1 MKIRALGTGLIF
13 LVILM
18 ALGATPAIAK
28 DEQALGIPAALEPWK
43 AWVLFGQESRLCP
56 TVYQNGDEH
65 HCLWPSRLQLDL
77 AGQGGRFTQ
86 QWLVFA
92 KTWAPLPG
100 DKETWPM
107 LVKVNGRET
116 AVVEKNGLP
125 AVFLEAGEYTVQG
138 QFEWKEIPEM
148 IHVPPESGLISLNLN
163 GQAVP
168 FPLQESDGRLWL
180 KKARTAETQ
189 EDRLEVRIYRLLDD
203 SIPMRILNLFR
214 VNVAGKA
221 REVTFKGTLLEGFI
235 PMNIQS
241 PIPARINSKG
251 ELLIQ
256 ARPGRWEIGIL
267 ARSQDPIR
275 QIGPIKTAFGQEIWA
290 FQSQNH
296 LRMVKI
302 EGVPAVDPNQT
313 DSPADWRQ
321 LATYLID
328 EGSIIKLQ
336 ELKRGD
342 PEPAPDQ
349 LALERTWWLDFN
361 GRGLTIR
368 DQIQGSMSRQWYLA
382 MNPAVALGR
391 VNVDG
396 TDQLITSHGAE
407 RKPGVELRH
416 GQLNLLAESRL
427 DKRPGRLPA
436 VGWDHDFQSVS
447 GVLNL
452 PPGWRLLAAQG
463 VDDMQGTW
471 FERWTLLDLFLVLII
486 SLAIYKLWSWP
497 WGVLALVTLGLTY
510 HEPGAPRLVWINLL
524 AAVALLRFLPESWFK
539 KLVKVWRW
547 VALVV
552 LLVMSILFMVQQAR
566 WAIYPQLEP
575 LDEYSGAGTGF
586 FSRYK
591 MAADIAPQKAKMPM
605 TAGPKMMP
613 APAPVMTQG
622 VPKQQALSPEQVEE
636 EEVDYDV
643 SEGGEQRE
651 PEWTQK
657 LISSSSSGRAGKV
670 SVDYYANK
678 AIQAFDAKALN
689 QTGPGLPAWTWRSY
703 EMRWN
708 GPVAKDQ
715 TIRFWLLSPGVNL
728 TLGFLR
734 VILLAVMIVLM
745 LGFPLWK
752 IPFKKLSKGSITLA
766 MLFFLCPVPQV
777 RAADFPPPEIFK
789 ELKGRLLQKP
799 DCLPNCA
806 ESPKMELQ
814 ASINNLRLVW
824 QVHAAVETAVPL
836 PGSADLWLPQQ
847 VLIDGVPAKGL
858 ARDKEGRLWAVVP
871 KGVHLLVLQ
880 GLMPL
885 VNDFQIPLPLAP
897 HQVVYKS
904 DGWEIQ
910 GVDKEGRVKAGIK
923 LIRKKTAGGNKEIS
937 QLSLPPFFQV
947 ERIISIGLDWQVRS
961 RISRLTPAGA
971 PVVLTVPLLPGE
983 SVTTAGLRIENNK
996 IQIQMDPRTEEIIWE
1011 STLKKEETI
1020 TLQAPRFMPW
1030 VETWILETSTIWH
1043 CDLSGIAVVHH
1054 QDAQGIWRPEWRPW
1068 PGEEVKIRVSR
1079 PEAIPGQIKTI
1090 DNAQLVYTPGKRFH
1104 KANLNLSLRSSQGD
1118 QHKIILPEGA
1128 TLENV
1133 KINGKEQPIRA
1144 QGREVVL
1151 PLQPGS
1157 QSFELA
1163 WLQAASASIAI
1174 KTPAVQINEKAV
1186 NADVQVQMPRNRW
1199 ILWAK
1204 GPRLGPAVLFWSY
1217 LFVIILAAIGLGRV
1231 TWMPIKTWGWLL
1243 LGLGLTQIHPLLS
1256 LLIVGWLLALGFRK
1270 KQPLAEKAFVFNLGQ
1285 LLLVAWTVTALIG
1298 LYYAVKKGLLGLPYM
1313 QIEGNDSSDFFLKWT
1328 QDRIDG
1334 FMPQATVYSL
1344 PLLVF
1349 RVLMLL
1355 WALWL
1360 AYALLK
1366 WLRWGWDCFGSGGM
1380 WRKMLGKK
1388 KEPQNPAPVIVTEPP
1403 ELPK

>member
-13 LVILM
+13 LVILI

-56 TVYQNGDEH
+56 TVYNNGEGY

-77 AGQGGRFTQ
+77 AGPGGRFTQ

-125 AVFLEAGEYTVQG
+125 TVFLEAGEYTVQG
-138 QFEWKEIPEM
+138 QFDWKEIPEM
-148 IHVPPESGLISLNLN
+148 IHVPSESGLISLNLN

-168 FPLQESDGRLWL
+168 FPLQENDGRLWL
-180 KKARTAETQ
+180 KKVRTAETQ

-203 SIPMRILNLFR
+203 SIPMRVLTLFR

-221 REVTFKGTLLEGFI
+221 REVIFKGTLLNGFI

-256 ARPGRWEIGIL
+256 ARPGRWEINIL
-267 ARSQDPIR
+267 ARSQDPI
-275 QIGPIKTAFGQEIWA
+275 QEIGPIKTTFGQEVWA

-302 EGVPAVDPNQT
+302 EGVSAVDPNQT
-313 DSPADWRQ
+313 ESPADWRH
-321 LATYLID
+321 LATYLIE
-328 EGSIIKLQ
+328 EGNIIKLP

-342 PEPAPDQ
+342 PDPAPDQ

-368 DQIQGSMSRQWYLA
+368 DQIQGTMSRQWNLA
-382 MNPAVALGR
+382 MNPPVALGR

-396 TDQLITSHGAE
+396 TDQLITSHGTGK
-407 RKPGVELRH
+407 KPGVELRH

-463 VDDMQGTW
+463 IDDMQGTW
-471 FERWTLLDLFLVLII
+471 FASWTLLEFFLVLII
-486 SLAIYKLWSWP
+486 SLTIYKLWSWQ
-497 WGVLALVTLGLTY
+497 WGLLALVTLGLSY
-510 HEPGAPRLVWINLL
+510 HELGAPQLVWINLL
-524 AAVALLRFLPESWFK
+524 AAIALLRFLPENWFK
-539 KLVKVWRW
+539 KVIKVWRW
-547 VALVV
+547 ASLVV
-552 LLVMSILFMVQQAR
+552 LLVISIPFMVHQVR
-566 WAIYPQLEP
+566 WAMYPQLEQINR
-575 LDEYSGAGTGF
+575 YSGRGWLG
-586 FSRYK
+586 
-591 MAADIAPQKAKMPM
+591 QKAMVQTLGDQQYAKMP
-605 TAGPKMMP
+605 KP
-613 APAPVMTQG
+613 ALVPAPVQAPTPASPG
-622 VPKQQALSPEQVEE
+622 DIPKNEMLSPEQVEE
-636 EEVDYDV
+636 EVNYDV
-643 SEGGEQRE
+643 SVGGESRDEEQVQSQVSTGIK
-651 PEWTQK
+651 W
-657 LISSSSSGRAGKV
+657 RAGKV
-670 SVDYYANK
+670 SGDYYANK

-689 QTGPGLPAWTWRSY
+689 QTGPGLPAWNWRSY
-703 EMRWN
+703 DMSWN

-715 TIRFWLLSPGVNL
+715 TVRFWLLSPAVNL
-728 TLGFLR
+728 VLAFLR
-734 VILLAVMIVLM
+734 VILLAALIVLM
-745 LGFPLWK
+745 LGLKAWREPWVKISRAPLVLALLVFFC
-752 IPFKKLSKGSITLA
+752 PFA
-766 MLFFLCPVPQV
+766 QV
-777 RAADFPPPEIFK
+777 WAVDFPPPEILK

-814 ASINNLRLVW
+814 ASLNNLRLVW

-847 VLIDGVPAKGL
+847 VLIDGAPAKGL
-858 ARDKEGRLWAVVP
+858 ARDKEGRLWALVP
-871 KGVHLLVLQ
+871 KGVHLFVLQ

-947 ERIISIGLDWQVRS
+947 ERIVSLGLDWQVRS

-983 SVTTAGLRIENNK
+983 SVTTAGLRVENNK
-996 IQIQMDPRTEEIIWE
+996 IQIQMDPRAEEVLWE

-1020 TLQAPRFMPW
+1020 TLQAPRFVPW

-1043 CDLSGIAVVHH
+1043 ADLSGIAVVHH
-1054 QDAQGIWRPEWRPW
+1054 QDAGGVWRPQWQPW
-1068 PGEEVKIRVSR
+1068 PGEEVQIRVSR
-1079 PEAIPGQIKTI
+1079 PEAVSGQIKTI
-1090 DNAQLVYTPGKRFH
+1090 DHAQLIYTPGKRFH
-1104 KANLNLSLRSSQGD
+1104 KANLSLSLRSSQGD

-1128 TLENV
+1128 SLEIV
-1133 KINGKEQPIRA
+1133 KINEVEQPIRS

-1157 QSFELA
+1157 QTFELA
-1163 WLQAASASIAI
+1163 WLQPASASMAI
-1174 KTPAVQINEKAV
+1174 KTPAVQIGEKAV

-1204 GPRLGPAVLFWSY
+1204 GPRLGPAVIFWSY
-1217 LFVIILAAIGLGRV
+1217 LFVIILAGIGLGRV
-1231 TWMPIKTWGWLL
+1231 TLTPIPTWGWLL
-1243 LGLGLTQIHPLLS
+1243 LGLGLTQISSWLS
-1256 LLIVGWLLALGFRK
+1256 LLIVGWLLALGYRK
-1270 KQPLAEKAFVFNLGQ
+1270 EHPLAGKGFVFNMGQ
-1285 LLLVAWTVTALIG
+1285 LLLVAWTVAALIG
-1298 LYYAVKKGLLGLPYM
+1298 LYQAIERGLLGIPKM
-1313 QIEGNDSSDFFLKWT
+1313 QIEGNHSSDFLLQWS

-1334 FMPQATVYSL
+1334 FMPQVTVYSL
-1344 PLLVF
+1344 PLLVY
-1349 RVLMLL
+1349 RILMLL

-1380 WRKMLGKK
+1380 WRKMFGKK
-1388 KEPQNPAPVIVTEPP
+1388 KEMQTPP
-1403 ELPK
+1403 LVP